1 MAAAIDHKYKN
12 ALSGIIYALS
22 LTIDYKDPYTSGHQ
36 QRVSSL
42 ACAIG
47 AKMKLCPDKIIGIR
61 ISGQLHDI
69 GKIGVP
75 SAILSKPGRIS
86 DAEFQVIKDHAQI
99 GYNILQ
105 PIRFPWAIA
114 QITYQHHERLDGSG
128 YPNELTEDEILPEAK
143 ILGVADVVEAMMSAR
158 SYRASLGT
166 DAALGE
172 IEKNRGVLYD
182 PEVVDACLSVFR
194 EGEEIIFEQ

>member
-1 MAAAIDHKYKN
+1 ME
-12 ALSGIIYALS
+12 
-22 LTIDYKDPYTSGHQ
+22 
-36 QRVSSL
+36 
-42 ACAIG
+42 
-47 AKMKLCPDKIIGIR
+47 LCPDQIIGIR

-105 PIRFPWAIA
+105 PIRFPWEIA

-158 SYRASLGT
+158 SYRPSLGT
-166 DAALGE
+166 DAALEE

-182 PEVVDACLSVFR
+182 LEVVDACLSVFR
-194 EGEEIIFEQ
+194 DGEKIIFEQ